1 MVADRGGPGGRG
13 KHAGRGHERLF
24 PRLPSGADDRSG
36 LRDLFP
42 VQHDLRFGS
51 RGACAPFAA
60 SAARTRRWID
70 TICFGRCT
78 RSWKSSAGEQP
89 AAADTRAAAKVSDLL
104 SMRSWSPGRLRR
116 EIRRAERRDLLR
128 RSGPGQVY
136 LTKAGLDEA
145 ARLTRQ
151 HRLWELFLI
160 TYADIAPSR
169 VDRDAD
175 AIEHVLEP
183 EIVAE
188 LE

>member
-1 MVADRGGPGGRG
+1 M
-13 KHAGRGHERLF
+13 
-24 PRLPSGADDRSG
+24 
-36 LRDLFP
+36 
-42 VQHDLRFGS
+42 
-51 RGACAPFAA
+51 
-60 SAARTRRWID
+60 
-70 TICFGRCT
+70 
-78 RSWKSSAGEQP
+78 
-89 AAADTRAAAKVSDLL
+89 
-104 SMRSWSPGRLRR
+104 
-116 EIRRAERRDLLR
+116 LR

-188 LE
+188 LEELLRQERGEAGLPASPHGWDRGGPLPTSPGATEGQAWPH